1 MVRWPI
7 WTWSISCGAILAS
20 TIKLSPSGTISIT
33 ASVLRRDQV
42 EALELILGDALS
54 HQLGFLAA
62 NFGQLLADLG
72 AQILVDLQDFQLSAM
87 RPPA

>member
-1 MVRWPI
+1 LDDAANCVD
-7 WTWSISCGAILAS
+7 ALLKHLA
-20 TIKLSPSGTISIT
+20 
-33 ASVLRRDQV
+33 VLRRDQV